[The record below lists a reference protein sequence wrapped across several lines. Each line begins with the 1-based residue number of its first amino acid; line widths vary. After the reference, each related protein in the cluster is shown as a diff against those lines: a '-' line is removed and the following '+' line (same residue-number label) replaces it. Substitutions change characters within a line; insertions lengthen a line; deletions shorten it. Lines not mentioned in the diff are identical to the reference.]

1 MFIDDVKIFVK
12 GGKGGNGAVAF
23 RREKYEPLGGPAGGD
38 GGKGGSVIFVGDE
51 GLTTLLDFRYQK
63 HIVAP
68 DGENGKPKNCYGR
81 DGKDIRVKVPV
92 GSVVTDL
99 TTGAVLADITRHGQE
114 AVIARGGRG
123 GRGNTRFATPKIPA
137 PEFAEKGE
145 AGEEREIRIELK
157 ILADVGLVGFPNVGK
172 STLISAL
179 SSAKP
184 KIADYPFTT

>member
-68 DGENGKPKNCYGR
+68 DGENGKPKNCGW
-81 DGKDIRVKVPV
+81 DGDIRVKVPV

-99 TTGAVLADITRHGQE
+99 QPEPLADITQHGQ
-114 AVIARGGRG
+114 AVSPRRQGA
-123 GRGNTRFATPKIPA
+123 AETPVSRP
-137 PEFAEKGE
+137 
-145 AGEEREIRIELK
+145 R
-157 ILADVGLVGFPNVGK
+157 
-172 STLISAL
+172 
-179 SSAKP
+179 
-184 KIADYPFTT
+184 YPPGVC